1 MTRPADNNDAPPL
14 PSAPRSCACGHPVYD
29 DQEPRCPLCACQ
41 EHKPRFPAVCDHSA
55 PATVS
60 PDAGEASTGPQPE
73 LSRAVPALPT
83 ATARCYPETCA
94 PRGTPMSGAR
104 CCRSLTEPEPLPEAR
119 TDGSAQRL
127 AASRADGSRH
137 PPRKHRAAVL
147 RIPGRQPACL
157 ERQRQ
162 RPVHHTS
169 AGYQQISLRVTASA
183 WGLLARSRCI
193 RGRSRPLV

>member
-1 MTRPADNNDAPPL
+1 VTRPADNNDAPPL

-137 PPRKHRAAVL
+137 PPGNTVPLCCASLA
-147 RIPGRQPACL
+147 GN
-157 ERQRQ
+157 
-162 RPVHHTS
+162 RPVWN
-169 AGYQQISLRVTASA
+169 ASA
-183 WGLLARSRCI
+183 SDLSTIQVPATSRSH
-193 RGRSRPLV
+193 